1 VILPGL
7 LDVSGRSRRN
17 AYRAMR
23 EMGRQRAEVDEAV
36 RTFDAARSHRD
47 LPVERAAGRSAS
59 AGRRR
64 T

>member
-23 EMGRQRAEVDEAV
+23 EMGRQRAEVAEAV
-36 RTFDAARSHRD
+36 RTFEAARPPGDRPAERD
-47 LPVERAAGRSAS
+47 AGTSAAA
-59 AGRRR
+59 ARRR
-64 T
+64 S

>member
-1 VILPGL
+1 MILPGL

-23 EMGRQRAEVDEAV
+23 EMGRQRAEVEE
-36 RTFDAARSHRD
+36 AARTLDDARARRG
-47 LPVERAAGRSAS
+47 LPAEHAAGAPAS
-59 AGRRR
+59 AGRR